1 MRNIDNRDADENSSG
16 LARRAFLK
24 TTGALVVGFSVAQM
38 PAAQAQDPGATA
50 WERGVKSGPPD
61 PAEVDSYLAVHPNNT
76 ATIFAGYVD
85 LGQGGPTAICQIAAE
100 ELDLDFNQV
109 LIVRNDTFVTTNG
122 STLASRTAAIG
133 GTEMR
138 VAAAEARRV
147 LLGLASER
155 LKAPVQD
162 LTVAKGVV
170 SVRRD
175 PQRSVTYGE
184 LLGNKPFGRKFEAVV
199 YSAGAEV
206 PRKSRDVAP
215 FKSRAAYTSVGTR
228 VPRVDMPDKVSGT
241 YEYMQ
246 HVRVPGMLHGRVV
259 WPQGQVAGGVTPPKV
274 VSVDDQSIKDIP
286 GVRIVR
292 RNNFIGV
299 VAEREWD
306 AVRASRQLKVTWEP
320 FPAVFAGH
328 DGIHDNFRAAKTN
341 DLVVVNTGD
350 ATAVLTQPQPGL
362 RVASASYRGPYES
375 HGTMAPNCA
384 VADVTRDGALVMC
397 SSQAIYGTR
406 NGLTRLLG
414 FPIEKIRVQ
423 YYAGSNTYG
432 SSCYTDVA
440 EAAAILSQEVG
451 KPVRLQLSRQ
461 DEFGWDNYGP
471 AHLAE
476 IRGAVDANGKIV
488 AFEYQA
494 WGHDG
499 NGVGTAS
506 QLLAIGAAAQR
517 GGGPGGGDAQ
527 RGRAEGP
534 GGNGLRGAAPTGQ
547 RGGGGQ
553 VVAGGLY
560 QVRISQNDMYD
571 IPNRRMV
578 EHRVP
583 GRGYLKLGALR
594 APLDPPYFFAQE
606 GMMDELAYLAQ
617 LDPYEFRK
625 RNISHPR
632 WLGVLKAAAEAAKW
646 TPRVAASRVTGAR
659 VAVGRGIGLGTHH
672 LIPNQGDRV
681 TFAAAVVEIEV
692 NKDNGVV
699 VAKHVY
705 GAMDCGL
712 AINPGIVESQIVGM
726 SVHGTS
732 LALKEEVHFNQTNVT
747 SLDWNSY
754 QTLRF
759 GEHPAVTPI
768 VVQQIN
774 EKSSGAGEEVL
785 PAVVGAIG
793 NAFFDATGVRLRQFP
808 LTPQRVLAALKSAP
822 TRPNPP
828 A

>member
-1 MRNIDNRDADENSSG
+1 VRNTDDRDAAKHDAGKSSSV
-16 LARRAFLK
+16 LARREFLK
-24 TTGALVVGFSVAQM
+24 TTGAVVVGITAAQR
-38 PAAQAQDPGATA
+38 PRAQAQNAGAAA

-61 PAEVDSYLAVHPNNT
+61 PAAIDSYLAVHPNNT
-76 ATIFAGYVD
+76 ATIFIGYVD
-85 LGQGGPTAICQIAAE
+85 LGQGGPTALSQIAAE
-100 ELDLDFNQV
+100 ELDLEFSQV
-109 LIVRNDTFVTTNG
+109 AFDRADTFISTNG
-122 STLASRTAAIG
+122 STLASRTAGIG

-147 LLGLASER
+147 LLELASER

-175 PQRSVTYGE
+175 PQKSVTYGE
-184 LLGNKPFGRKFEAVV
+184 LLGNKPFDRKFEAVA
-199 YSAGAEV
+199 YSAGAEL

-215 FKSRAAYTSVGTR
+215 FKSRAEYKVVGTR
-228 VPRVDMPDKVSGT
+228 VPRTDMPDKVSGT
-241 YEYMQ
+241 YQYMQ

-259 WPQGQVAGGVTPPKV
+259 WPQGQMAGGVTPPKV
-274 VSVDDQSIKDIP
+274 VSVDEQSIRHIP
-286 GVRIVR
+286 GVRIIR

-299 VAEREWD
+299 VAEHEWD

-320 FPAVFAGH
+320 FPAVFPGH
-328 DGIHDNFRAAKTN
+328 EGIHDNFRAAQTN
-341 DLVVVNTGD
+341 DLVIVNEGD
-350 ATAVLTQPQPGL
+350 AAGVLTQPPAGV
-362 RVASASYRGPYES
+362 RVASASYRGPYEG
-375 HGTMAPNCA
+375 HGPMAPNCA
-384 VADVTRDGALVMC
+384 VADITRDGALVMC
-397 SSQAIYGTR
+397 SSQSIYQTR
-406 NGLTRLLG
+406 GSVSRVTGL
-414 FPIEKIRVQ
+414 PVEKIRVQ
-423 YYAGSNTYG
+423 YFAGSNTYG
-432 SSCYTDVA
+432 SSCYTDAA
-440 EAAAILSQEVG
+440 EAAAILSKEAG
-451 KPVRLQLSRQ
+451 KPVRLQLSRL
-461 DEFGWDNYGP
+461 DEHGWDNYGP

-476 IRGAVDANGKIV
+476 MRGAIDANGKIL

-506 QLLAIGAAAQR
+506 QLLAMEGPAV
-517 GGGPGGGDAQ
+517 GGPGFAAPVNDGQ
-527 RGRAEGP
+527 
-534 GGNGLRGAAPTGQ
+534 RGAAPAGG
-547 RGGGGQ
+547 RGGGRGGGQ
-553 VVAGGLY
+553 PGIGGLY

-571 IPNRRMV
+571 TPNRRMV

-606 GMMDELAYLAQ
+606 GMMDELAYLAK
-617 LDPYEFRK
+617 LDPWEFRK

-646 TPRVAASRVTGAR
+646 TPRVAASSVTGAKI
-659 VAVGRGIGLGTHH
+659 AVGRGIALGTHH
-672 LIPNQGDRV
+672 LIPNQGDRI

-692 NKDNGVV
+692 NKETGVV

-732 LALKEEVHFNQTNVT
+732 LALKEEVRFSQTNVT

-754 QTLRF
+754 PTLRF
-759 GEHPAVTPI
+759 GEHPMVTPI

-808 LTPQRVLAALKSAP
+808 LTPQRVLAALKAAP
-822 TRPNPP
+822 TTPNRT